1 MAHTDRMTIRF
12 AIALIVTL
20 ALRCASP
27 LQAEQADLAL
37 ESLEAQATVIV
48 VGACTR
54 VEEKRAVSNGQTE
67 ETTWFHHITVER
79 VERAPDASI
88 SVGDRVIFL
97 SQTRRWVGEG
107 LPPPSGSGHR
117 GLPAVGERRRIY
129 ATGDAAKREGGA
141 AWLSV
146 LAPNGWRPVA
156 RSVTLVGAD
165 DEYRSEITM
174 PLLADLLT
182 RDAGISATVAF
193 PTDPKVG
200 RVDPDQ
206 RSHIAH
212 IETLDRAEVAVFY
225 MRWREPDAPTLTAL
239 TRYFGS
245 GRPIVGLRTSTH
257 MLRPTEGGAPQ
268 AADVEWP
275 TRIFGTRWISHHGHE
290 SRTRLLPPEGAAREH
305 PILRGV
311 RGGET
316 VRSWLYDVEPL
327 GPGCVPLLWGE
338 SIDRDGKPGARQPV
352 VWVRERSAET
362 PTPFPTG
369 GTPAR
374 RMAFTTLGHPADFE
388 SREVRRLVEQ
398 MVLWAVG
405 DESQIP
411 AEGVAA
417 EPSKPFS
424 PPPTR

>member
-1 MAHTDRMTIRF
+1 MTARLLLT
-12 AIALIVTL
+12 LIVTL
-20 ALRCASP
+20 ALHCASP
-27 LQAEQADLAL
+27 LRAEQPDLAL
-37 ESLEAQATVIV
+37 EALQQQASVIV

-54 VEEKRAVSNGQTE
+54 VEEKRTASGGSMEDTA
-67 ETTWFHHITVER
+67 WFHHITVER
-79 VERAPDASI
+79 VERAPEGSI
-88 SVGDRVIFL
+88 KVGDQVVFL
-97 SQTRRWVGEG
+97 SQTRRWVGQG
-107 LPPPSGSGHR
+107 SPPPFGSGHR
-117 GLPAVGERRRIY
+117 NLPAVGERRRIY
-129 ATGDAAKREGGA
+129 ASGDVAKREGGA

-146 LAPNGWRPVA
+146 LGPNGWRPAA

-174 PLLADLLT
+174 PLLADLLQ
-182 RDAGISATVAF
+182 RDAGIAPTIAF
-193 PTDPKVG
+193 PADPAVG

-206 RSHIAH
+206 RAHIAH
-212 IETLDRAEVAVFY
+212 IESLDRAEVGVFY
-225 MRWREPDAPTLTAL
+225 MRWREPNAPTLAAL

-257 MLRPTEGGAPQ
+257 MLRPTDGGAPA

-290 SRTRLLPPEGAAREH
+290 SRTRLLPPEGNAREH
-305 PILRGV
+305 PILRGI

-327 GPGCVPLLWGE
+327 GPGCVPILWGE

-352 VWVRERSAET
+352 VWIRERSGET

-405 DESQIP
+405 DESLIP

-417 EPSKPFS
+417 EPSQPFVA
-424 PPPTR
+424 PPTR